1 MTCETSRTIRSGSY
15 IEALLE
21 PTGHTARFAAMTQV
35 EHDASTHVHA
45 FGDDP
50 LGELDAV
57 GVAAAIRAGEISRKE
72 AVEAAIARTMQLD
85 PTLTGLASERFS
97 DAVTE
102 SLEQHAGFFAG
113 QPSFIKDNSDVA
125 GLPTQHGARS
135 FVAHP
140 ARKDG
145 DFARMMGLIGT
156 TAIGKTRLSEYG
168 FSASA
173 EFADEPPVRNP
184 WDTSRTSGASSAGSA
199 AFVAAGA
206 VTLAH
211 ANDGGGSIRIPAAC
225 TGLVGLKPTRGRTPS
240 DRMNREMPVRIV
252 HDGVL
257 TRTVRDTAAFV
268 RESERVYRNLKLPP
282 VGDVTGP
289 GKKRL
294 RVALVTASISGRECD
309 AEVTA
314 SLMQTATLLEQLGH
328 TVVPVEPPV
337 PDSFADDFLVY
348 WSLLALA
355 LHHNGKRT
363 FNQTYDRHG
372 NDNLTKGLAL
382 HAAKNAWRLPAAITR
397 LRRSHR
403 ITSRVFADHDVVL
416 NPTVAR
422 VTPELGWL
430 HPEQPYETVIERL
443 MTWVAFTPLQNAT
456 GDPAIS
462 LPLGTS
468 STGLPI
474 GHQFSAA
481 RGQDRRLLELSYELE
496 EAQPFARIQAA
507 VSRGE

>member
-1 MTCETSRTIRSGSY
+1 M
-15 IEALLE
+15 
-21 PTGHTARFAAMTQV
+21 
-35 EHDASTHVHA
+35 
-45 FGDDP
+45 
-50 LGELDAV
+50 
-57 GVAAAIRAGEISRKE
+57 
-72 AVEAAIARTMQLD
+72 
-85 PTLTGLASERFS
+85 
-97 DAVTE
+97 
-102 SLEQHAGFFAG
+102 
-113 QPSFIKDNSDVA
+113 
-125 GLPTQHGARS
+125 
-135 FVAHP
+135 
-140 ARKDG
+140 
-145 DFARMMGLIGT
+145 
-156 TAIGKTRLSEYG
+156 
-168 FSASA
+168 
-173 EFADEPPVRNP
+173 
-184 WDTSRTSGASSAGSA
+184 
-199 AFVAAGA
+199 
-206 VTLAH
+206 AH

-252 HDGVL
+252 HDGAL
-257 TRTVRDTAAFV
+257 TRTVRDTAAFI

-309 AEVTA
+309 AEVSD
-314 SLMQTATLLEQLGH
+314 SLMQTATLLERLGH
-328 TVVPVEPPV
+328 TVVPVDPPV

-363 FNQTYDRHG
+363 FNQTYDRHS
-372 NDNLTKGLAL
+372 NDNLTKGLAT
-382 HAAKNAWRLPAAITR
+382 HAARNVWRLPAAITR

-403 ITSRVFADHDVVL
+403 ISRRVFADYDVVL

-430 HPEQPYETVIERL
+430 HPDQPYETVIERL

-481 RGQDRRLLELSYELE
+481 YGRDRRLLELSYELE
-496 EAQPFARIQAA
+496 EAQPFTRIQDA
-507 VSRGE
+507 VSRGA